1 MSLILLFV
9 VLLFEYD
16 MQQYGGIFA
25 MVKESSYAGTFFLNF
40 IIYLHTFLSI
50 TTSIIWIYLV
60 IASLKKFGKDPKPGK
75 LSRTHRLWGK
85 IGMWDMALTCITSLM
100 VYVYGFVSVA
110 LQAWY
115 TAPPTLSRWAPVTLA
130 RAVGA
135 PSSRSRPSSANTSAS
150 L

>member
-1 MSLILLFV
+1 MDIVVVSMAIILPLLWYFYRKVRHERKYRVHKNIQVTMSLILLFV

-16 MQQYGGIFA
+16 MQQHGGIFA

-75 LSRTHRLWGK
+75 FSRTHRLWGK
-85 IGMWDMALTCITSLM
+85 IGMWDMALTCITGLM
-100 VYVYGFVSVA
+100 VYVYGFV
-110 LQAWY
+110 L
-115 TAPPTLSRWAPVTLA
+115 
-130 RAVGA
+130 
-135 PSSRSRPSSANTSAS
+135 
-150 L
+150 